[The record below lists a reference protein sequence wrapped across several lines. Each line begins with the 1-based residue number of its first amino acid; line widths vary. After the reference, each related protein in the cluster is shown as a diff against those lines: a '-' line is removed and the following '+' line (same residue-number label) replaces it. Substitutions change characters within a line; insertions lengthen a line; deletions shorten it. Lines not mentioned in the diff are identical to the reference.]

1 MTATPRDAIFA
12 MYTNMTLIIG
22 TFYMSVATEFIKD
35 YQKSKLRGQWR
46 YNVSN

>member
-12 MYTNMTLIIG
+12 MYTNMTFIIG
-22 TFYMSVATEFIKD
+22 SCYMSVETEFIKD
-35 YQKSKLRGQWR
+35 HRKSKLRGQWR